1 MRLTGGDRRTLA
13 AVLAA
18 GAAMLLCL
26 ALEWAGA
33 VPLDPLPRALP
44 AAADTAGAVDINA
57 AGLEELMSLP
67 GIGEVR
73 AQAILEDR
81 EKNGPYRYP
90 EDLIR
95 VRGIGEGILEHILDR
110 ITTGGDQDAEDF
122 GG

>member
-1 MRLTGGDRRTLA
+1 MRLTGGDRRALA

-18 GAAMLLCL
+18 GAAMPLCL

-44 AAADTAGAVDINA
+44 TAADTAGAVDINA